1 MIALLLDKSKRLGLR
16 DEEENGS
23 TPIDIAVEA
32 GRQST
37 VRWLHDKGAHSTW
50 GTILGGDEVCLLYM
64 SPFDLA
70 DLE

>member
-1 MIALLLDKSKRLGLR
+1 LPFFWTNQNVSVLETRKRTALPPLILLSRLVDSPQFGGFTIR
-16 DEEENGS
+16 E
-23 TPIDIAVEA
+23 P
-32 GRQST
+32 
-37 VRWLHDKGAHSTW
+37 HSTW